1 MAPEAASIV
10 TYRTSPAELRHVLGL
25 LSRAGVNHVYVVD
38 NASSAEIR
46 SVCGEFREVEYI
58 PSRNVGYG
66 AGHNIALRRS
76 LSSGVRYHLVLNTD
90 VDFNPADLGL
100 LTDYLERNPAAG
112 CVAPRLVCADGAPQY
127 AARLLPTPTDL
138 LIRRFL
144 PSEIMKTRRHRY
156 ELRMFDG
163 TGTYSAPFLFGSF
176 MLLRAEALR
185 RHGIFDERFF
195 LYMEDVDFTR
205 RLHRHWHTVSVPF
218 VTVRHEHR
226 AESYHS
232 LRMLALHCVSAV
244 RYFTKWGWFR
254 DDERSRF
261 NDAALDQFRI
271 IK

>member
-66 AGHNIALRRS
+66 AGHNMALRRS

-195 LYMEDVDFTR
+195 LYMEDVDLTR
-205 RLHRHWHTVSVPF
+205 RLHRHWRTVSVPF

-226 AESYHS
+226 AESYRS

-244 RYFTKWGWFR
+244 RYFTKLCWIS